1 MLAKSLTFSSKSR
14 KCQASNLTRLDS
26 VVIKRLVMKS
36 LRRTCKLL
44 SNTLFIAVYF
54 CCLTKYRY
62 LYRLT
67 AFTFGKKLERKA
79 LAFEDYQ
86 IQF

>member
-26 VVIKRLVMKS
+26 VVIKRLAMKS

-44 SNTLFIAVYF
+44 SNALFFAI
-54 CCLTKYRY
+54 TKYRY